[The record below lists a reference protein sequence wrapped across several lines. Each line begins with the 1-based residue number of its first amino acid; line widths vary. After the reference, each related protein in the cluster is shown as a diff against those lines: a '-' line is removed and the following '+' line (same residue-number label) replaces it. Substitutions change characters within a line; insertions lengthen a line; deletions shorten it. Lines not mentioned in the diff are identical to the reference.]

1 MKLSDLKPS
10 EGSRKKRKR
19 VGRGTGS
26 GLGTTAGYGNKG
38 QRSTSGGTKE
48 KSFEGGQMPLTRRIP
63 KRGFKNPFRVE
74 YALVKVGDLEVFRGK
89 DQVGI
94 QDFIE
99 SGFVKAMKDGIKLLS
114 DGDIDFSIKVS
125 VHKASK
131 KAIDKIRAQGG
142 DVEVL
147 I

>member
-1 MKLSDLKPS
+1 M
-10 EGSRKKRKR
+10 
-19 VGRGTGS
+19 
-26 GLGTTAGYGNKG
+26 
-38 QRSTSGGTKE
+38 
-48 KSFEGGQMPLTRRIP
+48 TRRIP

-74 YALVKVGDLEVFRGK
+74 YALVKVGDLEIFKGK
-89 DQVGI
+89 EQIGV

-99 SGFVKAMKDGIKLLS
+99 SGFVKTMKDGIKLLS
-114 DGDIDFSIKVS
+114 DGDIDFPIKVS

-131 KAIDKIRAQGG
+131 KAIDKIKAKGG

>member
-1 MKLSDLKPS
+1 
-10 EGSRKKRKR
+10 
-19 VGRGTGS
+19 
-26 GLGTTAGYGNKG
+26 
-38 QRSTSGGTKE
+38 
-48 KSFEGGQMPLTRRIP
+48 MPLTRRIP

-74 YALVKVGDLEVFRGK
+74 YALVKVGDLEVFKGK

-94 QDFIE
+94 EDLLQA
-99 SGFVKAMKDGIKLLS
+99 GFVRNMKDGIKLLS
-114 DGDIDFSIKVS
+114 DGEIDFSIKVS

-131 KAIDKIRAQGG
+131 KAIDKIRAKGG

>member
-1 MKLSDLKPS
+1 MNLSDLKPS

-26 GLGTTAGYGNKG
+26 GRGTAAGYGNKG
-38 QRSTSGGTKE
+38 QRSTSGGTKPE
-48 KSFEGGQMPLTRRIP
+48 WFEGGQMPLTRRIP

-74 YALVKVGDLEVFRGK
+74 YALVKVGDLAVFKGK
-89 DQVGI
+89 DKVSI

-99 SGFVKAMKDGIKLLS
+99 SGFIKDMKNRVKLLS
-114 DGDIDFSIKVS
+114 DGEIDFSLKVA

-131 KAIDKIRAQGG
+131 KAIEKVKAQGG
-142 DVEVL
+142 DVEVM

>member
-38 QRSTSGGTKE
+38 QRSTSGGTKG

-74 YALVKVGDLEVFRGK
+74 YALVKVGDLEAFKGK
-89 DQVGI
+89 EQVGI

-99 SGFVKAMKDGIKLLS
+99 SGFVKTMKDGIKLLS
-114 DGDIDFSIKVS
+114 DGDIDFPIKVS

-131 KAIDKIRAQGG
+131 KAIDKIKAKGG